1 MILDKNA
8 AVYRLTPNANNAN
21 LEQYQAVQSLA
32 QIKLNIQSAS
42 AELTAVT
49 GGVYGTT
56 FKAFVTVSG
65 IKIGDRITTSGV
77 NSQNY
82 IVKGT
87 TEAFYGPIPHAEL
100 VLFLGDN

>member
-1 MILDKNA
+1 MILEQNA
-8 AVYRLTPNANNAN
+8 AVYRLTPNVGNNN
-21 LEQYQAVQSLA
+21 QEQYQAVTSLA
-32 QIKLNIQSAS
+32 QIQINIQSAS
-42 AELTAVT
+42 AELTAVSN
-49 GGVYGTT
+49 GVYGTT

-77 NSQNY
+77 NSTNY

-87 TEAFYGPIPHAEL
+87 TDQFYGPIPHAEL